1 MFNGVPLLW
10 TTQVA
15 IHVRIAITT
24 APLTAESMSKC
35 FEEPVEILLVEDN
48 PGDVRLVEV
57 ALRDLS
63 IDTELDVATDG
74 TQALETLSR
83 RLRDDSIPDLVLLD
97 LNLPRMGGFEFLE
110 EVQDQSA
117 LARIPI
123 LVLTSSNA
131 CEDVVESYE
140 RAANAYLTKPT
151 DPDEYIEMVETVADF
166 WFEQV
171 ALPPTHA

>member
-1 MFNGVPLLW
+1 MN
-10 TTQVA
+10 T
-15 IHVRIAITT
+15 
-24 APLTAESMSKC
+24 C

-63 IDTELDVATDG
+63 VDTELNVATDG
-74 TQALETLSR
+74 TKALETLTR
-83 RLRDDSIPDLVLLD
+83 RLRNESVPDLVLLD

-110 EVQDQSA
+110 EIQERSA

-123 LVLTSSNA
+123 LVLTSSKA
-131 CEDVVESYE
+131 CEDVLESYE

-151 DPDEYIEMVETVADF
+151 DPDEYIEMIETVADF

-171 ALPPTHA
+171 ALPPGHA